1 MIYKYLHV
9 KQQAL
14 SKIGIKASRK
24 FFLEMLI
31 SYEKF
36 IRDLKKKTKKTIK
49 RSYLLF
55 INFPTLPF

>member
-14 SKIGIKASRK
+14 SKIGIEASRK
-24 FFLEMLI
+24 FFLKMLI

-36 IRDLKKKTKKTIK
+36 IRDLKKKAKK
-49 RSYLLF
+49 
-55 INFPTLPF
+55 NA